1 MWDDVIIGEGPHITM
16 ASKVREIEGD
26 HCISQ
31 NSNSFWISG
40 LLCGLGMKIFKDTA
54 EGTKLTLMIRKRRSL
69 EEILDFLNMT
79 LVQHVDQEILV
90 AAIERSK
97 NDAFREGYR
106 AAQKDIRKALG
117 VQLVGGEK

>member
-1 MWDDVIIGEGPHITM
+1 MWKDVVIGEGPHIVT
-16 ASKVREIEGD
+16 ARHVSEIEGE
-26 HCISQ
+26 HRISQ
-31 NSNSFWISG
+31 NSNSFWIGG
-40 LLCGLGMKIFKDTA
+40 LLCDLGMTIFRDTA
-54 EGTKLTLMIRKRRSL
+54 EGTKLTLMIRERRSL

-106 AAQKDIRKALG
+106 TAQKDIRKALG
-117 VQLVGGEK
+117 VQFVGGEK

>member
-1 MWDDVIIGEGPHITM
+1 MWKDVVIGEGPHIGT
-16 ASKVREIEGD
+16 ARHVSEIEGE
-26 HCISQ
+26 HRISQ

-40 LLCGLGMKIFKDTA
+40 LLCDLGMTIFKDTA
-54 EGTKLTLMIRKRRSL
+54 EGTRLTLMIRERRSL

-117 VQLVGGEK
+117 V